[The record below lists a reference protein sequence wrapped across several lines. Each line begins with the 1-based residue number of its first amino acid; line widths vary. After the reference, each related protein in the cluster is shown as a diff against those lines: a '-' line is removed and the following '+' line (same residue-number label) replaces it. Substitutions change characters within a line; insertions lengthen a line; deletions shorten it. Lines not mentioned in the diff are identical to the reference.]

1 MKWLLK
7 PIMRPIARRK
17 LAEIY
22 ATLDR
27 LEDASFRVEKAG
39 LFIDDLWWMQE
50 RKHVD
55 RRYWEGWL

>member
-22 ATLDR
+22 EELDR
-27 LEDASFRVEKAG
+27 LESASCRAEKDG
-39 LFIDDLWWMQE
+39 THIRYLLGMRD

-55 RRYWEGWL
+55 RRYWAGWL